1 MSFDFFYLKRSDVVD
16 AFTQYVKERQSDSI
30 ELISINPNSL
40 VFVQDFSWVVDD
52 EVFMIP
58 TKVTIYQ

>member
-1 MSFDFFYLKRSDVVD
+1 VTFSFFYLKWPDIVA

-40 VFVQDFSWVVDD
+40 VFIHDANQDFA
-52 EVFMIP
+52 
-58 TKVTIYQ
+58 